1 MKARDLQRSNRR
13 GSFRLAAA
21 AVVLLLGLALN
32 YGGGTSARQ
41 RGMPEDIGGVPEE
54 KVFKEDT
61 LNLPAYPDDAALIE
75 FRPRG
80 HSKNRFYVDRNSVSL
95 GADWVVRYTVV
106 IKSPSGVANV
116 SYEALRCKTSEYK
129 VYAYGTRNGNWTNAR
144 ETKWQGID
152 GTTANFRYSLWVD
165 YLCDSEAVAGR
176 NAKDLIARLKG
187 DPLNNFDLKER

>member
-1 MKARDLQRSNRR
+1 MTLRPSHRS
-13 GSFRLAAA
+13 GSSGLAAA
-21 AVVLLLGLALN
+21 AAVLLLGFGLCDGGATLA
-32 YGGGTSARQ
+32 AQ

-54 KVFKEDT
+54 KEFKEDA

-95 GADWVVRYTVV
+95 GADWVVRYTTV

-116 SYEALRCKTSEYK
+116 SYEGLRCKTSEYK
-129 VYAYGTRNGNWTNAR
+129 VYAYGTRNGTWTSAR
-144 ETKWQGID
+144 EPKWQDVGS
-152 GTTANFRYSLWVD
+152 TTGNFRYSLWVD
-165 YLCDSEAVAGR
+165 YLCDSEAVGGR